1 MPIRALYLVTAR
13 SASLLHIHD
22 RVGGLEPGQ
31 ETNFMMVDEAA
42 TPLLR
47 RRTRGTSLA
56 ERLFA
61 LMILGDNRRSDGP
74 IFWENVSGTGNPGA
88 VDRHR
93 PYMRDG
99 SVSEGGDRGT
109 AI

>member
-1 MPIRALYLVTAR
+1 
-13 SASLLHIHD
+13 
-22 RVGGLEPGQ
+22 
-31 ETNFMMVDEAA
+31 MMVDEAV

-47 RRTRGTSLA
+47 RRTRGASLA

-61 LMILGDNRRSDGP
+61 LMIVGDARRSDGP
-74 IFWENVSGTGNPGA
+74 IFWENASGDRDPVA

-99 SVSEGGDRGT
+99 SVSEGGDHRT